1 MNQYSPKFKEFD
13 EPAIYD
19 HEDDMDDLETK
30 PLKLGKKRKYNKNKN
45 KIKDTLKKRRPNVKD
60 VPPDMKIAMADE
72 EGICES
78 RRRVYCDIC
87 TKGINLKF
95 FLFST
100 FCNLEQSKSFSWHPL
115 DC

>member
-87 TKGINLKF
+87 TKGNDKPRILVVVN
-95 FLFST
+95 FL
-100 FCNLEQSKSFSWHPL
+100 
-115 DC
+115 